1 MYVGVPTVSYVGIKL
16 IQPMKSPEL
25 RATLLQRTT
34 RNPLIYDEFFVTFTK
49 VVINRQD
56 L

>member
-25 RATLLQRTT
+25 RATLLQRQFAQISEFEQT
-34 RNPLIYDEFFVTFTK
+34 R
-49 VVINRQD
+49 
-56 L
+56 